1 MYKHYAVLK
10 DGVVVEYPVDP
21 RTWVVSANSYNIPE
35 YWEGGELDGKTY
47 VFCHNKPPNH
57 NYDETLVEKT
67 PALNPENGLWYRQY
81 DVVKL
86 DAQALSELREAAQLG
101 VDILQKRLLSEMEAI
116 ANTIAELSAVE
127 QEKWQRYKN
136 DLLNLH
142 VQPDYPFFYITPTR
156 PDELDDLKMKVARV

>member
-21 RTWVVSANSYNIPE
+21 RTWVVLANSYNIPE

-86 DAQALSELREAAQLG
+86 DAEALSELREAAQLG

-116 ANTIAELSAVE
+116 ANTIVELSAME

-156 PDELDDLKMKVARV
+156 PDELDDLKMKVTRV

>member
-86 DAQALSELREAAQLG
+86 DAQALSELREAALLG